1 MWTSVFFYHGYRSF
15 TKSGNGFTT
24 TRVNTMISSFAGDS
38 FCIWKETEEFRD
50 SSGWRTYEKDEELY

>member
-1 MWTSVFFYHGYRSF
+1 MWTSVFLSRIWKL

-38 FCIWKETEEFRD
+38 FRIWKRLKN
-50 SSGWRTYEKDEELY
+50 SGIFVAGGRMKKDEELY